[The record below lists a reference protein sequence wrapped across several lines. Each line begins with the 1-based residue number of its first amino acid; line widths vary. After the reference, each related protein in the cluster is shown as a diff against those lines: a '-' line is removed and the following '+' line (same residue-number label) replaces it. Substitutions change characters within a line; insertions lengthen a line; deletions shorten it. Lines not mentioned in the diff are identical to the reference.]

1 LYLGCEVPFVF
12 LIFLLLLDFSVVS
25 GEEKTEKQKKCPV
38 SGVGR
43 KDIMLDMA

>member
-1 LYLGCEVPFVF
+1 MKFPLFF
-12 LIFLLLLDFSVVS
+12 LICLLLLDFSVVS

-38 SGVGR
+38 SGGR

>member
-1 LYLGCEVPFVF
+1 MKFPLLF

-25 GEEKTEKQKKCPV
+25 GEEKTDTQKKKCPV
-38 SGVGR
+38 SGGVGR